1 MMYEDRFTDRAKS
14 ALEKAHESACDL
26 GHGYVGSEHI
36 LLGIVKEGGG
46 AAARVLR
53 TAGLDEQLITDAIEK
68 YVGRGEKSGTTV
80 QGLTPRSKRILELA
94 GADGGSGHAVYIL
107 VGNDHDRVE
116 LHLLF
121 ANFSEPS
128 NGRTVVGEVRGVPR
142 SVLAGNFAF
151 DKAGN

>member
-94 GADGGSGHAVYIL
+94 GAEANRLGS
-107 VGNDHDRVE
+107 E
-116 LHLLF
+116 LIGTEHLL
-121 ANFSEPS
+121 
-128 NGRTVVGEVRGVPR
+128 
-142 SVLAGNFAF
+142 LAILREE
-151 DKAGN
+151 DSSPML